1 MDQKKENLLNIL
13 EPMLFNDLIDS
24 FVEDGTMSPVEGMLR
39 KIDFVKDSKQ
49 KETALDAMLT
59 ATEEYARN
67 IQKMGKPNLTFNQL
81 LHAWY
86 KAMNPPQTDD
96 MIAARC
102 IEMVRNPPAVEMLP
116 FPKTPMGPCR

>member
-1 MDQKKENLLNIL
+1 M
-13 EPMLFNDLIDS
+13 
-24 FVEDGTMSPVEGMLR
+24 
-39 KIDFVKDSKQ
+39 
-49 KETALDAMLT
+49 DAMLT

-67 IQKMGKPNLTFNQL
+67 IQKMGKPNLTFSQL

-102 IEMVRNPPAVEMLP
+102 IEMIRNPLAVELLSLP
-116 FPKTPMGPCR
+116 DKPLGPY

>member
-1 MDQKKENLLNIL
+1 MGQKKESLLDIL
-13 EPMLFNDLIDS
+13 EPILFNDLIDS
-24 FVEDGTMSPVEGMLR
+24 FVEDGTMSPVEGVLR

-49 KETALDAMLT
+49 KEIAMDAMLT

-67 IQKMGKPNLTFNQL
+67 IRKMGKPNLTFNQL

-96 MIAARC
+96 EIAARC
-102 IEMVRNPPAVEMLP
+102 IEMVRNPPAIEVLP
-116 FPKTPMGPCR
+116 FPKNLPGPY